1 MFSSVEEVIILLFKY
16 HGMMQLLIVNGE
28 ITVDYQQ
35 KLNGNMLPMVMEV
48 EVKVVVVVVEV
59 VVKVI
64 MKVIII
70 IMIMKITIISPLLII
85 TKSKRNYFHGVIS
98 YYFL

>member
-1 MFSSVEEVIILLFKY
+1 MFLSVEEVIILLFKY

-70 IMIMKITIISPLLII
+70 MKITIISLLLVI
-85 TKSKRNYFHGVIS
+85 TKSTRNYFHGVIS
-98 YYFL
+98 FYFL

>member
-1 MFSSVEEVIILLFKY
+1 MFSLVVEVIILLFKY

-48 EVKVVVVVVEV
+48 EVIVV
-59 VVKVI
+59 VVKVVKMIVI
-64 MKVIII
+64 M
-70 IMIMKITIISPLLII
+70 MKITII
-85 TKSKRNYFHGVIS
+85 
-98 YYFL
+98 

>member
-1 MFSSVEEVIILLFKY
+1 MFSLVVEVIILLFKY

-48 EVKVVVVVVEV
+48 EVKVVVVVVVEA
-59 VVKVI
+59 VKMIVI
-64 MKVIII
+64 M
-70 IMIMKITIISPLLII
+70 MKITII
-85 TKSKRNYFHGVIS
+85 
-98 YYFL
+98 

>member
-1 MFSSVEEVIILLFKY
+1 MFLLVVEVIILLFKY

-48 EVKVVVVVVEV
+48 EVKIVVEVEV
-59 VVKVI
+59 VVKLIVI
-64 MKVIII
+64 M
-70 IMIMKITIISPLLII
+70 MKITIIKVLLLVI